1 MESARAEYVVDRV
14 DAEGYEPDI
23 IDGTQVGEFHQIEP
37 EGGSAGKLDACLW
50 RSDPATY
57 DYLFEND
64 EAFYVVEGDFE
75 FRVGDRVVRVGPGAV
90 VSVPRGNAHT
100 FKNCGDADGRVLIL
114 ATPGRAAQML
124 EDIGAMVASP
134 GPLPTDAL
142 ARVYDSHDT
151 VLVPP
156 LSSDASTG

>member
-1 MESARAEYVVDRV
+1 MEPELIAELRAAEEGRPIRIGRDVLLVKALTGLDDGLAVLETVAAPGEPAPLDHIHRSYDEVFYVVD
-14 DAEGYEPDI
+14 
-23 IDGTQVGEFHQIEP
+23 GE
-37 EGGSAGKLDACLW
+37 
-50 RSDPATY
+50 
-57 DYLFEND
+57 
-64 EAFYVVEGDFE
+64 FE
-75 FRVGDRVVRVGPGAV
+75 FRVGDRVVRAGPGAV

-114 ATPGRAAQML
+114 AAPGGAAQML

-156 LSSDASTG
+156 LSPDPATA